1 MFIFGVNYCHCVNMS
16 VCGHEKG
23 LASGAQRT
31 EGGGDPLPIRG
42 TLSRGFP
49 PNSTD
54 WFLSKQ
60 DSDEWTEKMRAR
72 VQDRVRKEIF

>member
-1 MFIFGVNYCHCVNMS
+1 MFIFGMNYCHCVNMS

-42 TLSRGFP
+42 TLS
-49 PNSTD
+49 
-54 WFLSKQ
+54 
-60 DSDEWTEKMRAR
+60 
-72 VQDRVRKEIF
+72 